1 MYGLMAA
8 VALVSVLSMP
18 LWLRR
23 LDMVVLQYAVT
34 AAVAAVGTGWLC
46 WLAWRERQAELVR
59 IGASKTMFS
68 RHLTGHAVDIAPIIA
83 GEICWKWAAFTP
95 VIEAMRRAS
104 KDLGIMVIHGADWKS
119 FPDGPHHE
127 LDRRYFA

>member
-1 MYGLMAA
+1 MWRFSQRSEQRLSEVHPQLAQVVRRALELSEVDFA
-8 VALVSVLSMP
+8 VVEGK
-18 LWLRR
+18 R
-23 LDMVVLQYAVT
+23 T
-34 AAVAAVGTGWLC
+34 
-46 WLAWRERQAELVR
+46 RERQAELVR